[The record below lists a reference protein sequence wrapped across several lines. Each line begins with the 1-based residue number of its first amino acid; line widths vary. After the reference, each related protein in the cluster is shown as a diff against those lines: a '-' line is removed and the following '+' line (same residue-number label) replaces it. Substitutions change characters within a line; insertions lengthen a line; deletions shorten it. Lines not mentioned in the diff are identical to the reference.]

1 MTTDPFEFERHRD
14 RLFGIAYRML
24 GSVTD
29 AEDVVQEAF
38 LRRQRAG
45 PVDAPDAYLTTIV
58 TRLCIDHLRSA
69 RMRRETY
76 VGPWL
81 PEPLVRPH
89 EASPADEAEL
99 ADTLSMAFL
108 IVLERLSPVERA
120 VFLLHD
126 VFGYAFD
133 EIAPMVGKTAVNCR
147 QIAHRARRRLRE
159 ARPRFDASPG
169 EQARLAERFASAV
182 HEGDLD
188 ALLTLLARDAV
199 LYSDGGGKVAAAL
212 RPIRTASHVARFLV
226 GLSRKTPP
234 GFRVVPAAVNG
245 APGYVVTRAG
255 VPENVIALHVEAG
268 RIREVYVV
276 RNPDKLRRVSGG
288 GS

>member
-1 MTTDPFEFERHRD
+1 MTTGPSDFERRRD

-24 GSVTD
+24 GSVAD

-38 LRRQRAG
+38 LRLQRAG

-69 RMRRETY
+69 RVRRETY

-133 EIAPMVGKTAVNCR
+133 EVAPMVGKTVANCR

-159 ARPRFDASPG
+159 GRPRFDASPE
-169 EQARLAERFASAV
+169 EQARLAERFAHAV

-188 ALLTLLARDAV
+188 GLLTLLARDAV

-212 RPIRTASHVARFLV
+212 RPIHTAAHVARFLV
-226 GLSRKTPP
+226 GLSRKAPP
-234 GFRVVPAAVNG
+234 GFRVEAVVVNG
-245 APGYVVTRAG
+245 APGFLVTRSG
-255 VPENVIALHVEAG
+255 VPENVFALHVEAG
-268 RIREVYVV
+268 RIREIFVV
-276 RNPDKLRRVSGG
+276 RNPDKLRHVSGG
-288 GS
+288 DS